1 MRGGGQIP
9 RAGSG
14 VVRTDPLH
22 ILARCCKRRLN
33 QVLSILYLSMF
44 FNVLLFIRAPFYVS
58 LICIG
63 MCSVFWLF
71 WLSCQYL
78 PSYWREREHKNNQL
92 VVSAPNLMILG
103 ETITSATNRHPLTIS
118 VPPFTVIHSHS
129 NQHRSVARLYTRHFL
144 ILINDP

>member
-1 MRGGGQIP
+1 MLKAPCGLRGCKNRPAPFCGRMSYKATKP
-9 RAGSG
+9 GS
-14 VVRTDPLH
+14 LCMIH
-22 ILARCCKRRLN
+22 IL
-33 QVLSILYLSMF
+33 
-44 FNVLLFIRAPFYVS
+44 LLFIVAPLLYYV
-58 LICIG
+58 LLVFVA

-103 ETITSATNRHPLTIS
+103 ETITSATNRDLLTIS

-129 NQHRSVARLYTRHFL
+129 NQHRSVARLYTRDFL

>member
-1 MRGGGQIP
+1 MI
-9 RAGSG
+9 
-14 VVRTDPLH
+14 H
-22 ILARCCKRRLN
+22 IL
-33 QVLSILYLSMF
+33 
-44 FNVLLFIRAPFYVS
+44 LLFIVAPLLYYV
-58 LICIG
+58 LLVFVA

-103 ETITSATNRHPLTIS
+103 ETITSATNRDLLTIS

-129 NQHRSVARLYTRHFL
+129 NQHGSVGYIPVTS
-144 ILINDP
+144 